1 MAGKSKAQKPAKGN
15 APADCGGIKPENFL
29 TPKDGG
35 KGTTPKKK

>member
-15 APADCGGIKPENFL
+15 APADCGGIKPEKLL

-35 KGTTPKKK
+35 KGKTPKKK